1 MRKLLVSS
9 ILGSALL
16 VAPTAFAD
24 GISIAASALP
34 NEARAKLENDIA
46 AAKAS
51 QPKAFL
57 AVKNVKGHRPE
68 HYGKNRNPFPT
79 VSRELRGLGAPALL
93 PMLEALAFTAPE
105 RGKLSDAEWDA
116 LAIGMLEAVGVIKD
130 ARASAVV
137 GAIFESSSVRPA
149 VRLAAARAAG
159 RLGGDA
165 QLAAAH
171 RLTPRAVTPL
181 ELAAIHG
188 LGEMMRLEAAKHVA
202 QILGSTK
209 DAAVAEAAA
218 TALGTLGSSWGW
230 KSLGPKAAAT
240 GLEVRKLCANA
251 LVPRALRGKQSLRK
265 AAARVR
271 HDGRAPGDAG
281 SAPRRASRAGS
292 GRAGGRCPDRQ
303 GRAPAE
309 ARAQVVDQ
317 GAFFDILRPR
327 AVSLRG

>member
-1 MRKLLVSS
+1 MSALRKLLVSS

-16 VAPTAFAD
+16 VAPSAFAD

-34 NEARAKLENDIA
+34 NETRAKLENDIA

-51 QPKAFL
+51 QPKAFV
-57 AVKNVKGHRPE
+57 AVKNLKGHRPE

-93 PMLEALAFTAPE
+93 PMLEALAFTAPD
-105 RGKLSDAEWDA
+105 RGQLSDAEWDA

-130 ARASAVV
+130 ARAGAVV

-165 QLAAAH
+165 QLAL
-171 RLTPRAVTPL
+171 LTGHAKSGDSL
-181 ELAAIHG
+181 QLAAVHG

-230 KSLGPKAAAT
+230 KSLGPKAAAM

-265 AAARVR
+265 AAAESVMMVEHPATLDLLRAERAAPGVDAR
-271 HDGRAPGDAG
+271 EVDALIAKVERQQKRAPK
-281 SAPRRASRAGS
+281 
-292 GRAGGRCPDRQ
+292 
-303 GRAPAE
+303 
-309 ARAQVVDQ
+309 
-317 GAFFDILRPR
+317 
-327 AVSLRG
+327 